1 MAGVAPA
8 STRRVSLFP
17 LIRRSLRIAM
27 PWACTRL
34 LQELPQSPSLKKLP
48 LSDLTAA
55 TSHIPPRKTATH
67 KFSCV
72 ILALAPRPA
81 ASPRPLY
88 SLPPVTAHQATL
100 TAILHPQALT
110 AALWPSA
117 PPPLIS
123 SPTLPQAARFIC
135 ATRAPAPQLSALL
148 KPRLSPPTKPAYS
161 PATII
166 SFPRSVLPA
175 VSSRF
180 FPSLPQNIPRSPRA
194 TPTAV
199 TARSSSVIPVLAP
212 PPPVRPPSRVS
223 HSFPA
228 TLIPCK
234 ANPPAQPSP
243 ATHKPSPYPAPP
255 PPLFSPAPSPS
266 MTESSWP

>member
-1 MAGVAPA
+1 M
-8 STRRVSLFP
+8 
-17 LIRRSLRIAM
+17 
-27 PWACTRL
+27 
-34 LQELPQSPSLKKLP
+34 
-48 LSDLTAA
+48 AA
-55 TSHIPPRKTATH
+55 TSPIPPRKTATH
-67 KFSCV
+67 KFSYV
-72 ILALAPRPA
+72 IPVPALHLV
-81 ASPRPLY
+81 ASRTPTCFPLQT
-88 SLPPVTAHQATL
+88 TAHQATP
-100 TAILHPQALT
+100 TAILHPRTLT
-110 AALWPSA
+110 AASWHLA
-117 PPPLIS
+117 PPPRIS
-123 SPTLPQAARFIC
+123 SPTHRQVARFIC
-135 ATRAPAPQLSALL
+135 ATLAPAPQPSALL
-148 KPRLSPPTKPAYS
+148 KLRLSQPTNPAYC
-161 PATII
+161 PATIV

-180 FPSLPQNIPRSPRA
+180 FPSLPQNIPRSSRA

-212 PPPVRPPSRVS
+212 PPLVRPPPRVS

-228 TLIPCK
+228 TPIPCK